1 MEVLLAGGP
10 EDEAG
15 VPAAAIHMH
24 ASDYAVSSAPAVS
37 SGVGATG
44 DPVVSSALVVS
55 KVRKVGHC
63 AVVSGGGEAA
73 IDA

>member
-1 MEVLLAGGP
+1 MEVHLAGGL

-15 VPAAAIHMH
+15 VSAVAIHMH
-24 ASDYAVSSAPAVS
+24 ASDCAVSSVSAVS

-55 KVRKVGHC
+55 KVREVGHC